1 MTDYQRN
8 RYEMHKTVL
17 GVLNDHADAWAS
29 APVMQTYRDRLDSYI
44 ARVRDTAQTQSR
56 STESATASKGEL
68 RDQVADR
75 SRRLA
80 KAIGAYSRTNR
91 LPDLAAA
98 VEKSAREFQ
107 ALTDADLAEYSE
119 VVVAVAREHLPGDGD
134 APTDGLGAH
143 GVTAAF
149 VDELDDLDDAF
160 ARDLS
165 TPREAIVARKGATET
180 LARTVRKAQTF
191 LNKEVDPTVD
201 FLAPDQPAFAQAYRD
216 ARVIVDR

>member
-8 RYEMHKTVL
+8 RHEMHKAVL
-17 GVLNDHADAWAS
+17 GILDTHADAWAS
-29 APVMQTYRDRLDSYI
+29 VPVVQTYRDRLDGYI
-44 ARVRDTAQTQSR
+44 AAVRDAGQTQSR
-56 STESATASKGEL
+56 STRSATASKGEL

-80 KAIGAYSRTNR
+80 KAIGAYARTNN

-107 ALTDADLAEYSE
+107 ALTDSDLANYSE
-119 VVVAVAREHLPGDGD
+119 VVVAVARQHLPGPDD
-134 APTDGLGAH
+134 DPTTRLGAH

-149 VDELDDLDDAF
+149 VDELDELDDAF

-165 TPREAIVARKGATET
+165 TPREARVAQKGATTT

-191 LNKEVDPTVD
+191 LKKEVDPTVD